1 MGVTEVPRIY
11 GGDDGSGNVAD
22 WENWLAATDGM
33 GQVAHSYTELV
44 YLQAVGREL
53 APASQALGRVV
64 SGEFGLKPPAQTY
77 AVWQSLGH
85 MLVSAQSNN

>member
-1 MGVTEVPRIY
+1 MGVTEAPHIY
-11 GGDDGSGNVAD
+11 GGDDGSGNVVD
-22 WENWLAATDGM
+22 WEGWLAATDGM
-33 GQVAHSYTELV
+33 GQISRTYTELV

-53 APASQALGRVV
+53 VPASQALGRVV
-64 SGEFGLKPPAQTY
+64 SGEFGPEPSAQRY